1 MAGSTSSGSAA
12 AAAAADPAAFLSS
25 LPEPLNQYAEA
36 ALPLTSS
43 ASPDVETTAGQRIDE
58 LEISV
63 RGHLLTLASGLLNAH
78 GGSGSNNG
86 AADDMMDTSD
96 SSSALAAVLTC
107 LRSTI
112 DLCLHMVQL
121 AEALDASDES
131 SASSVP
137 PLCYKGMAHPV
148 IRKLPFVLLEDTI
161 DALPPSILKTIWTS
175 GPTDWIADLAAAAT
189 ASSSSSSSPDG
200 KPTADLFQRG
210 SQFLLLK
217 LCNKLL
223 RKLSNR
229 DRDAAFAGS
238 VMTLLAKVFPLSE
251 RSAVNVLGTFNV
263 ANITDFE
270 DEETFLQHALSA
282 GADGAGDTEDG
293 AMEEDGADQKAT
305 ENAKKEDKGRDD
317 EEYAES
323 VDYPFYKTFW
333 GVQKVF
339 TDPSIILDGIKDGA
353 ASSGGAAAS
362 GGKAPPAAAAATAQ
376 AFDAQPAMDFV
387 RDVRTVLTAL
397 EGRPFP
403 DEVVRQSKSRYV
415 AGNMVYRSFLAWVL
429 LLRALFLQRPWI
441 YSNSLYL
448 NPTFF
453 L

>member
-1 MAGSTSSGSAA
+1 MAGSTSSGTAA
-12 AAAAADPAAFLSS
+12 VADPAAFLSS

-43 ASPDVETTAGQRIDE
+43 ASDVETTAGQRIDE

-63 RGHLLTLASGLLNAH
+63 RGHLLTLASNLLNSH
-78 GGSGSNNG
+78 GGSGSNVD
-86 AADDMMDTSD
+86 AAESMMDTSD

-112 DLCLHMVQL
+112 DLCLHMVHL
-121 AEALDASDES
+121 AEALDASDGS
-131 SASSVP
+131 SASVP
-137 PLCYKGMAHPV
+137 PACYKGMAHPV

-175 GPTDWIADLAAAAT
+175 GPTDWIADLAAAA
-189 ASSSSSSSPDG
+189 SSSSSSPSG
-200 KPTADLFQRG
+200 TSTANLFQRG

-282 GADGAGDTEDG
+282 GADGTGDAEDVAMDEDG
-293 AMEEDGADQKAT
+293 TDQKA
-305 ENAKKEDKGRDD
+305 KKGDKGHD
-317 EEYAES
+317 EEDAES

-339 TDPSIILDGIKDGA
+339 TDPSIILDGIKDGS

-362 GGKAPPAAAAATAQ
+362 GGKAPPAVAAAATQ
-376 AFDAQPAMDFV
+376 AFNAQPAMDFV

-397 EGRPFP
+397 EGRSFP

-415 AGNMVYRSFLAWVL
+415 AFGSMVSFLAWVL
-429 LLRALFLQRPWI
+429 
-441 YSNSLYL
+441 YTS
-448 NPTFF
+448 
-453 L
+453 

>member
-1 MAGSTSSGSAA
+1 MAGSTSSSG
-12 AAAAADPAAFLSS
+12 AAADPAAFLSS

-43 ASPDVETTAGQRIDE
+43 ASDVETTAGRRIDE

-63 RGHLLTLASGLLNAH
+63 RGHLLTLASALLNSH
-78 GGSGSNNG
+78 GGD
-86 AADDMMDTSD
+86 AAEHTMMDTSD

-112 DLCLHMVQL
+112 DLCLHIVQL

-131 SASSVP
+131 SASSAP
-137 PLCYKGMAHPV
+137 PACYKGMAHPV

-175 GPTDWIADLAAAAT
+175 GPTDWIADLAAAAS
-189 ASSSSSSSPDG
+189 SSSSSSSPDG

-282 GADGAGDTEDG
+282 GADGAGSTQDG
-293 AMEEDGADQKAT
+293 AMEENAAVQKAT
-305 ENAKKEDKGRDD
+305 KNAKKEDKGHD
-317 EEYAES
+317 EEDAES

-339 TDPSIILDGIKDGA
+339 TDPSIILNGIKDGA
-353 ASSGGAAAS
+353 AASGGAAAG
-362 GGKAPPAAAAATAQ
+362 GGKAPPAAAAAAAQ
-376 AFDAQPAMDFV
+376 AFNAQPAMDFV

-397 EGRPFP
+397 EGRSFP
-403 DEVVRQSKSRYV
+403 DGVVRQSKSRYV
-415 AGNMVYRSFLAWVL
+415 AFGSMVSFLAWVL
-429 LLRALFLQRPWI
+429 
-441 YSNSLYL
+441 YTS
-448 NPTFF
+448 
-453 L
+453 

>member
-1 MAGSTSSGSAA
+1 MAGSTSSDA

-43 ASPDVETTAGQRIDE
+43 ASDVETTAGQRIDE

-63 RGHLLTLASGLLNAH
+63 RGHLLTLASNLLNSH
-78 GGSGSNNG
+78 GGSGSNG
-86 AADDMMDTSD
+86 DAAESMMDASD

-131 SASSVP
+131 SASVP
-137 PLCYKGMAHPV
+137 PACYKGMAHPV

-175 GPTDWIADLAAAAT
+175 GPTDWIADLAAAA
-189 ASSSSSSSPDG
+189 SSSSSSPSG
-200 KPTADLFQRG
+200 TNAANLFQRG

-282 GADGAGDTEDG
+282 GADGV

-305 ENAKKEDKGRDD
+305 KNAKKEDKGHD
-317 EEYAES
+317 EEDAES

-333 GVQKVF
+333 GVQEVF
-339 TDPSIILDGIKDGA
+339 TDPGIILNGIKDGS
-353 ASSGGAAAS
+353 ASSGGAAG
-362 GGKAPPAAAAATAQ
+362 GGKAPPATAAAAAQ
-376 AFDAQPAMDFV
+376 AFNAQPAMDFV

-415 AGNMVYRSFLAWVL
+415 AGNVVLSFLPWVL
-429 LLRALFLQRPWI
+429 YTLCSFSQVTVPRYTHISHF
-441 YSNSLYL
+441 SLISLSTTPNADTKPASYGR
-448 NPTFF
+448 
-453 L
+453 

>member
-1 MAGSTSSGSAA
+1 MAGSTSSSGP
-12 AAAAADPAAFLSS
+12 AAAADPAAFLSS

-43 ASPDVETTAGQRIDE
+43 ASDVETTAGRRIDE

-63 RGHLLTLASGLLNAH
+63 RGHLLTLASALLNSH
-78 GGSGSNNG
+78 GGD
-86 AADDMMDTSD
+86 AAEHMMDTSD

-112 DLCLHMVQL
+112 DLCLHIVQL

-131 SASSVP
+131 SASSAP
-137 PLCYKGMAHPV
+137 PACYKGMAHPV

-175 GPTDWIADLAAAAT
+175 GPTDWIADLAAAAA
-189 ASSSSSSSPDG
+189 ASSSPSSSLSSSPDG

-317 EEYAES
+317 EEDAES

-333 GVQKVF
+333 GVQRVF

-353 ASSGGAAAS
+353 ASSGGAAAG
-362 GGKAPPAAAAATAQ
+362 GGKAPPAAATATAQ

-415 AGNMVYRSFLAWVL
+415 AGNVVL
-429 LLRALFLQRPWI
+429 SIILWHGFFILSALFLQRPWI
-441 YSNSLYL
+441 YSDSSYL
-448 NPTFF
+448 NPSFF

>member
-1 MAGSTSSGSAA
+1 MAGSTLSGAA
-12 AAAAADPAAFLSS
+12 AAAAGPAAVLSS
-25 LPEPLNQYAEA
+25 RPEPLNPYAEA

-43 ASPDVETTAGQRIDE
+43 ASDVETAAGQRIDE

-86 AADDMMDTSD
+86 AADNMMDTSD
-96 SSSALAAVLTC
+96 SSSALAAVLAC

-131 SASSVP
+131 SASSAP
-137 PLCYKGMAHPV
+137 PPPCYKGMAHPV

-175 GPTDWIADLAAAAT
+175 GPTDWIADLAAAA
-189 ASSSSSSSPDG
+189 SSSSSSSPNG
-200 KPTADLFQRG
+200 MPTANLFQRG

-282 GADGAGDTEDG
+282 GADGAGSTQDG
-293 AMEEDGADQKAT
+293 AMEENAAVQKAT
-305 ENAKKEDKGRDD
+305 KNAKKEDKGHD
-317 EEYAES
+317 EEDAES

-339 TDPSIILDGIKDGA
+339 TDPSIILNGIKDGA
-353 ASSGGAAAS
+353 ASSGGAAAG
-362 GGKAPPAAAAATAQ
+362 GGKAPPAAAAAAAQ
-376 AFDAQPAMDFV
+376 AFNAQPAMDFV

-415 AGNMVYRSFLAWVL
+415 AGNTGVLGMGSLHLVLSFSSGRKLT
-429 LLRALFLQRPWI
+429 LFTSL
-441 YSNSLYL
+441 NSHLS
-448 NPTFF
+448 F
-453 L
+453 

>member
-43 ASPDVETTAGQRIDE
+43 ASDVETTAGRRIDE

-63 RGHLLTLASGLLNAH
+63 RGHLLTLASALLNSH
-78 GGSGSNNG
+78 GGD
-86 AADDMMDTSD
+86 AAEHTMMDTSG

-112 DLCLHMVQL
+112 DLCLHIVQL

-131 SASSVP
+131 SASSAP
-137 PLCYKGMAHPV
+137 PACYKGMAHPV

-175 GPTDWIADLAAAAT
+175 GPTDWIADLAAAA
-189 ASSSSSSSPDG
+189 SSSSPDG

-317 EEYAES
+317 EEDAES

-333 GVQKVF
+333 GVQRVF

-353 ASSGGAAAS
+353 ASSGGAAAG
-362 GGKAPPAAAAATAQ
+362 GGKAPPAAATATAQ

-415 AGNMVYRSFLAWVL
+415 AGNVVL
-429 LLRALFLQRPWI
+429 SIILWHGFFILRALFLKRPCI
-441 YSNSLYL
+441 YSDSSHL
-448 NPTFF
+448 NTSFF
-453 L
+453 LQHSM

>member
-1 MAGSTSSGSAA
+1 MAGSTSSGA

-43 ASPDVETTAGQRIDE
+43 ASDVETAAGQRIDE

-78 GGSGSNNG
+78 GGSGSNG
-86 AADDMMDTSD
+86 DAADDMMDTSD
-96 SSSALAAVLTC
+96 SSSALAAVLAC

-175 GPTDWIADLAAAAT
+175 GPTDWIADLAAAA
-189 ASSSSSSSPDG
+189 SSSSSSSPNG
-200 KPTADLFQRG
+200 MPTANLFQRG

-282 GADGAGDTEDG
+282 GADGAGSTQDG
-293 AMEEDGADQKAT
+293 AMEENAAVQKAT
-305 ENAKKEDKGRDD
+305 KNAKKEDKGHD
-317 EEYAES
+317 EEDAES

-339 TDPSIILDGIKDGA
+339 TDPSIILNGIKDGA
-353 ASSGGAAAS
+353 ASSGGAAAG
-362 GGKAPPAAAAATAQ
+362 GGKAPPAAAAAAAQ
-376 AFDAQPAMDFV
+376 AFNAQPAMDFV

-415 AGNMVYRSFLAWVL
+415 AGNTGVL
-429 LLRALFLQRPWI
+429 GVGSLHLVLSLKRP
-441 YSNSLYL
+441 
-448 NPTFF
+448 
-453 L
+453 

>member
-43 ASPDVETTAGQRIDE
+43 ASDVETTAGRRIDE

-63 RGHLLTLASGLLNAH
+63 RGHLLTLASALLNSH
-78 GGSGSNNG
+78 GGD
-86 AADDMMDTSD
+86 AAEHTMMDTSG

-112 DLCLHMVQL
+112 DLCLHIVQL

-131 SASSVP
+131 SASSAP
-137 PLCYKGMAHPV
+137 PACYKGMAHPV

-175 GPTDWIADLAAAAT
+175 GPTDWIADLAAAA
-189 ASSSSSSSPDG
+189 SSSSSSSPNG
-200 KPTADLFQRG
+200 MPTANLFQRG

-282 GADGAGDTEDG
+282 GTGTDDGASGTEDV
-293 AMEEDGADQKAT
+293 AMEEEDGADQKKKK
-305 ENAKKEDKGRDD
+305 EKEKKEDSGADD
-317 EEYAES
+317 EDAES

-339 TDPSIILDGIKDGA
+339 TDPSIILDGIKDGST
-353 ASSGGAAAS
+353 SSG
-362 GGKAPPAAAAATAQ
+362 GGKAPPAAAAAAAE
-376 AFDAQPAMDFV
+376 AFNAQPAMDFV

-397 EGRPFP
+397 ESRSFP

-415 AGNMVYRSFLAWVL
+415 AGRVVVSFLA
-429 LLRALFLQRPWI
+429 
-441 YSNSLYL
+441 
-448 NPTFF
+448 
-453 L
+453 